1 MLYKLNLDY
10 DFWPLSAVK
19 AEAARLE
26 REFKIPLE
34 IWRSSSNSY
43 HIRSP
48 KPVEGWDRAKTI
60 LEASSC
66 SQAYR
71 EVCVRLKAL
80 PVRHGEK
87 LIFDEKNN
95 IQLIKL
101 ETIRLF

>member
-1 MLYKLNLDY
+1 MNYLISLDY
-10 DFWPLSAVK
+10 DNQPLSAVK
-19 AEAARLE
+19 AEASKLSK
-26 REFKIPLE
+26 EFKIPLE

-48 KPVEGWDRAKTI
+48 KPVEGWDRVKTI

-71 EVCVRLKAL
+71 EVCVRLKAF

-95 IQLIKL
+95 IQLIKP